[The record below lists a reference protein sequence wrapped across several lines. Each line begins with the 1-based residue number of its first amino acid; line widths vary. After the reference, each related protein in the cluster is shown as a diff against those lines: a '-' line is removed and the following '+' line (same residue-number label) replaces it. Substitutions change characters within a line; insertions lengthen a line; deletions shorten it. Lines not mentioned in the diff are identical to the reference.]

1 VMTPS
6 GDTQNACGIDT
17 RLQRW
22 EWIALLAITL
32 IGVTLRL
39 FRLASWPLYGDE
51 LATIVHITDW
61 DDHVIASPLA
71 YLPSAAISAILG
83 DAVWVW
89 RVVPFL
95 AGVSTIPAIH
105 YVARRM
111 GGPIT
116 AVWAAGLLSFAPWH
130 VAQSQFA
137 RHYPLQLLLG
147 ILLIYTVWRATEH
160 DSLANYLA
168 SGLTAFALIFLR
180 PSSVYLLCSA
190 IVYIATLIVWQPV
203 RPNMFCRNRASALMI
218 AFFTAIAVAMVLGA
232 TVYGPEIFGR
242 SPIRVVTAAVY
253 YLMPGAFL
261 VACLIAVV
269 GIWLRDRTAILY
281 TVFTFL
287 PILLVALTALI
298 KPAIGVVTFPALGG
312 LLLLISWGATR
323 LMRDTR
329 GINMLL
335 ASALC
340 LALVGSSVGR
350 LIEYYTIAHGYR
362 APGVAAA
369 DYIGPQLAPGDS
381 VISQR
386 VELIP
391 ALTKY
396 GYNDPTFRKHF
407 AELKI
412 DRSVRYWMVVED
424 IYSLWDINDNA
435 RDWIERNTELQTM
448 LPSYIGPRSRS
459 LWIYLYTPEIGPI
472 TGASPQ

>member
-1 VMTPS
+1 MIPS
-6 GDTQNACGIDT
+6 GDTQNARGIDT
-17 RLQRW
+17 RLERW
-22 EWIALLAITL
+22 EWNALLGITL
-32 IGVTLRL
+32 LGIALRL
-39 FRLASWPLYGDE
+39 FRLTSWPLYGDE
-51 LATIVHITDW
+51 LATIVHVTNW
-61 DDHVIASPLA
+61 DDHVMANPLA

-95 AGVSTIPAIH
+95 AGVSTIPAIY

-116 AVWAAGLLSFAPWH
+116 AVWAAGLLSIAPWH

-160 DSLANYLA
+160 DSLAHYFA
-168 SGLTAFALIFLR
+168 SGLTAFALVFLR

-190 IVYIATLIVWQPV
+190 IVYIATLIVWEPV
-203 RPNMFCRNRASALMI
+203 RPKSLRRYRTSALLI
-218 AFFTAIAVAMVLGA
+218 AFFTAIAVAMALGA
-232 TVYGPEIFGR
+232 TVYGPELFGR
-242 SPIRVVTAAVY
+242 SPMRVVTAAVY

-269 GIWLRDRTAILY
+269 GVWQHDRAAILY
-281 TVFTFL
+281 TVFALL

-298 KPAIGVVTFPALGG
+298 KPAIGVVTFPSLGG
-312 LLLLISWGATR
+312 MLLLISWGAAR
-323 LMRDTR
+323 LMRGTR
-329 GINMLL
+329 GVNMLL
-335 ASALC
+335 T
-340 LALVGSSVGR
+340 LALGLALAGSSIGR

-362 APGVAAA
+362 APGIAAA
-369 DYIGPQLAPGDS
+369 DYIGPRLAPGDS

-396 GYNDPTFRKHF
+396 GYNDPTFRKQF

-435 RDWIERNTELQTM
+435 RDWIERNAKLQTM

-459 LWIYLYTPEIGPI
+459 LWIYLYTPQTGPI
-472 TGASPQ
+472 IGASPQ